1 MGIYLGSNALGGS
14 SGTGTGGLLNM
25 VTFKSSGTWDPTDPY
40 GDNSDLAL
48 EADQLVHF
56 LMVGGGRSG
65 RRENSIASVIGGEG
79 GRLWIGTLRLAD
91 ETNSVTITI
100 GAGGTGNYGA
110 GSATTAVQAGSD
122 ANKINIS
129 TASSD
134 SRSTPGGQRSSIG
147 YHLNDGGGLTSG
159 GTMGYPPFSQGG
171 GLDNN
176 GYTGSRGANTGDG
189 GNGRWFSSDGSGGAG
204 GSGIV
209 IISW

>member
-40 GDNSDLAL
+40 GDSSDLAL
-48 EADQLVHF
+48 EENQLVHF

-65 RRENSIASVIGGEG
+65 RRENTLTSAIGGEG

-100 GAGGTGNYGA
+100 GAGGTGSYGA
-110 GSATTAVQAGSD
+110 GTATTAVQAGSD
-122 ANKINIS
+122 ANKIDIS

-134 SRSTPGGQRSSIG
+134 SRSTPGGNRSGINHYTGDISVG
-147 YHLNDGGGLTSG
+147 TG
-159 GTMGYPPFSQGG
+159 GTMGYPPFSHGG
-171 GLDNN
+171 GLSNN
-176 GYTGSRGANTGDG
+176 GYNGSRGANTGDG
-189 GNGRWFSSDGSGGAG
+189 GNGYWWSSDGSGGAG

>member
-40 GDNSDLAL
+40 GDSSNLAL
-48 EADQLVHF
+48 EENQLVHF

-65 RRENSIASVIGGEG
+65 RRENTLTSAIGGEG

-122 ANKINIS
+122 ANKIDIS

-134 SRSTPGGQRSSIG
+134 SRSTPGGNRAAANHYTG
-147 YHLNDGGGLTSG
+147 DLAVATG
-159 GTMGYPPFSQGG
+159 GTMGYPPFSHGG
-171 GLDNN
+171 GLSTS
-176 GYTGSRGANTGDG
+176 GYNGSRGANTGDG
-189 GNGRWFSSDGSGGAG
+189 GYGYWAASDGSGGAG